1 MECPICKFEMESG
14 HASVHGTLIGVL
26 LFGMSREHLWFQGDQ
41 SKHRLLKSKMAWQHL
56 TVVSAGHW

>member
-41 SKHRLLKSKMAWQHL
+41 SKHL